1 MSEVIVY
8 VGTATCF
15 VYFINELTLRC
26 DLPDE
31 QLSAG
36 DFNGQNTERG
46 LPEVVVSPKTKFSW
60 NNTGETT
67 IIYKD
72 FMGQTKKRGLARLS
86 LSQFDFMILLCWFSL
101 YKLILLLLLIN
112 WQFT

>member
-1 MSEVIVY
+1 MFFFVFPFIVNIQGTNINSAITVSEVIVY

-46 LPEVVVSPKTKFSW
+46 LPEVVVSPKTNSL
-60 NNTGETT
+60 G
-67 IIYKD
+67 IILEK
-72 FMGQTKKRGLARLS
+72 QP
-86 LSQFDFMILLCWFSL
+86 
-101 YKLILLLLLIN
+101 
-112 WQFT
+112 